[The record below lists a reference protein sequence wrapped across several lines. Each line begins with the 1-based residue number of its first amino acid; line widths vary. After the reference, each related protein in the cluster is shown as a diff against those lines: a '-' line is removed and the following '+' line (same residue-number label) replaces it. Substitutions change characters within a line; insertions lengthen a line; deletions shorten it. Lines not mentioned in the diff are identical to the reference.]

1 MPSNSAT
8 VTVFPVVYRGFWTTD
23 RGRGTKLRGPFGPLR
38 GGSKTHREVGDRGHL
53 LRAVVPPVPAKAAGA
68 SAPRSE
74 TSTNMTMYPRWA
86 SSRYLASRRRPAYA
100 GASAY
105 AARMRRGF
113 AFAAVAASVALIGC
127 GSVSRPRSASGKAL
141 FAADCSA
148 CHSLIGSESLRRQ
161 GGDLLGYR
169 FSRRD
174 LLEFAREMPV
184 RRPLSPAQLAA
195 IVGYVSGRERSAGG
209 H

>member
-1 MPSNSAT
+1 
-8 VTVFPVVYRGFWTTD
+8 
-23 RGRGTKLRGPFGPLR
+23 
-38 GGSKTHREVGDRGHL
+38 
-53 LRAVVPPVPAKAAGA
+53 
-68 SAPRSE
+68 
-74 TSTNMTMYPRWA
+74 
-86 SSRYLASRRRPAYA
+86 
-100 GASAY
+100 
-105 AARMRRGF
+105 
-113 AFAAVAASVALIGC
+113 
-127 GSVSRPRSASGKAL
+127 L

-148 CHSLIGSESLRRQ
+148 CHSLIGDESLRRQ